1 MTDAF
6 ADRAKTWDS
15 NPVRVAVAQ
24 AFLEAALPLAGKSV
38 QGNVLDFGCGT
49 GLIGVNVAPL
59 ARRVDML
66 DTSPAMIAV
75 LREKLAA
82 QDLGNITVHLGELS
96 EANIAPGSA
105 DLVLT
110 AMALHHVA
118 DIPQV
123 LAQLHAVL
131 VPGGQLIAADLLPE
145 DGSFHAPNSVP
156 HNGFDPAELAELLN
170 LGGFDVLETLFHHTM
185 RKHDTAGA
193 LRDYPQF
200 LLHAR
205 KR

>member
-1 MTDAF
+1 MSDAF
-6 ADRAKTWDS
+6 AEHAKTWDS

-24 AFLEAALPLAGKSV
+24 AFLSAALPLAGESA
-38 QGNVLDFGCGT
+38 QGKVLDFGCGT

-66 DTSPAMIAV
+66 DTSPAMIAM
-75 LREKLAA
+75 LREKITEQNL
-82 QDLGNITVHLGELS
+82 DNITVHLGELNG
-96 EANIAPGSA
+96 ADIDLGGT

-123 LAQLHAVL
+123 LSQLHKVL
-131 VPGGQLIAADLLPE
+131 TVGGQLIVADLMPE
-145 DGSFHAPNSVP
+145 DGSFHAPMQVP
-156 HNGFDPAELAELLN
+156 HNGLDPAELALMFDLCGFEV
-170 LGGFDVLETLFHHTM
+170 LGTLFHHTV
-185 RKHDTAGA
+185 RKPDSAGT
-193 LRDYPQF
+193 LREYPQF